1 MFPESMSRLVGV
13 QGRTICSLDLSS
25 QLWAEA
31 AQVKCSMLQND
42 VVTNPGK
49 KGCEIISVKLEMV
62 P

>member
-1 MFPESMSRLVGV
+1 MSRLVGV